1 MDWRELI
8 KRDVFVV
15 KASRGD
21 LEGLKQLVS
30 SGVDVNFFDG
40 EETAL
45 YAAAKRGHAD
55 VVEYL
60 LSVGADYKIKVED
73 EFGEKESPLVAAAK
87 NGHGDVVGIL
97 LNAGAGED
105 AEQLS
110 AANKAGHLF
119 MVQALTKGRDI
130 CAFPSYG
137 GREYLDMVAKDD
149 RIDEQLQFFNYSGDA
164 LQQGLSK
171 AWMRGFFSDP
181 NDIDSSVWL
190 ESVAQQ
196 GFFPDLND
204 IDLNDIASSVLRED
218 VTLEGFLDKVLGE
231 VVIAP
236 VD

>member
-8 KRDVFVV
+8 AKDVFVV

-21 LEGLKQLVS
+21 LEGLVQSVL

-45 YAAAKRGHAD
+45 YAAARRGHAD
-55 VVEYL
+55 VVKYL

-105 AEQLS
+105 AEQLD

-119 MVQALTKGRDI
+119 MVQALTKGRGI
-130 CAFPSYG
+130 FGFMYCGGIAFS
-137 GREYLDMVAKDD
+137 DMVEKGY
-149 RIDEQLQFFNYSGDA
+149 RIDVQLKIFDYNGGSFGDS
-164 LQQGLSK
+164 LLHRMGNSFENQ
-171 AWMRGFFSDP
+171 D
-181 NDIDSSVWL
+181 
-190 ESVAQQ
+190 
-196 GFFPDLND
+196 
-204 IDLNDIASSVLRED
+204 DIASSDLSGD
-218 VTLEGFLDKVLGE
+218 VAQEGFLTEDG